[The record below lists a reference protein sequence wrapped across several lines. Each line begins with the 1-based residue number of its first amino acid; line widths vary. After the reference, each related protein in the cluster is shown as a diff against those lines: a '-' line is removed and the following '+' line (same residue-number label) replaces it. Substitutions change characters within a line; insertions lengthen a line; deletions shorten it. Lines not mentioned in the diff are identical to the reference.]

1 MALSLRLI
9 GRIFLP
15 PTPEKAPRVHPQS
28 SLRNGSNGGITDRDN
43 ESDVQTERD
52 EKPAAA
58 HGWMDGWQRAALHI
72 LCPTFGAELSQN
84 HLFDHS
90 KRVVEL
96 YLQTG

>member
-1 MALSLRLI
+1 MAHSLRLI

-84 HLFDHS
+84 HLFDHC